1 MEKCFFHA
9 EAIGVV
15 DGPPQII
22 ALRGGE
28 RVASL
33 KLVIYTDVNGLNR
46 ERSTQY
52 VQSHQILAFRNTAD
66 DLFKSVK
73 NGDRIWVQGELQQ
86 RPWRDPQT
94 GSLEHIYKVVLKNF
108 INLTPESIHAW
119 PEIPEQPEL
128 QQPVTSIPLVSAAV
142 PTQKAHRVKKSK
154 ASKDEQLG
162 LLL

>member
-9 EAIGVV
+9 EAIGMV

-33 KLVIYTDVNGLNR
+33 KLVIYTDVNGMNR
-46 ERSTQY
+46 ESSTQY
-52 VQSHQILAFRNTAD
+52 VQSHQVLAFRNTAD

-94 GSLEHIYKVVLKNF
+94 GSLEQIYKVVLKNF
-108 INLTPESIHAW
+108 INLTPESTQAW
-119 PEIPEQPEL
+119 HEVPEQPIN
-128 QQPVTSIPLVSAAV
+128 SMPLVPATV
-142 PTQKAHRVKKSK
+142 PVQKAHSVKKSNI
-154 ASKDEQLG
+154 SKDEQLN